1 MSQRVRSM
9 KSVCGGMILILGLLF
24 GGCELSE
31 VMSSL
36 FVGGKDVEDEAIVG
50 DEVGL
55 KGDCDEVEGDE
66 EGLNNQTR
74 LWFRQSMH

>member
-9 KSVCGGMILILGLLF
+9 KLVCGGMILILGLLF

-36 FVGGKDVEDEAIVG
+36 FVGGKDEAIVG

-55 KGDCDEVEGDE
+55 KGYCYEVEGDE
-66 EGLNNQTR
+66 KGLNNQAW
-74 LWFRQSMH
+74 LWFGQRMH